1 MNTQTIN
8 GKNYRNMM
16 ISARQ
21 SLLDQQEIINSLN
34 VFPVPDGD
42 TGTNMT
48 LTVEAAIKELNKS
61 ETENIDE
68 LAEAVA
74 NGSLMGARGN
84 SGVILS
90 QLFRGFAKSLKT
102 KKEITVKDI
111 AMAMKNASDTAYQA
125 VMKPTEGTILT
136 VARESADAA
145 MMLAEKEEDI
155 ERFLRLVILKAN
167 ESLERTPDQLR
178 VLKEAGVVDSG
189 GKGLV
194 AIMEGALKGIFG
206 EKDFVLDKNKD
217 NQENYPYLYEVDPG
231 EIHFGYCTEFIINAK
246 DADVAIF
253 KSKITHHG
261 DSMLVVANEK
271 LMKVHIHTNH
281 PGKVLEEALKIGD
294 LTDIKIDNMKLQH
307 QHKNFKPKEEKVT
320 TDNVSSKPYGMISVA
335 MGQGLK
341 SIMEDFCVDVIIEGG
356 QTMNPSTE
364 DFLNAIEKID
374 AEHIFI
380 MPNNSNII
388 MAANQAKGISDKSI
402 TVIPTKTIP
411 QGISAILAFNP
422 DVKPTENELAMNQ
435 AIREVKTGQ
444 VTYAVRDTSFN
455 GMTISKDEIIG
466 LSDKEIRSAGNNLN
480 EVSAELVEKMI
491 TVQDEIMTI
500 YYGEDTTLEEAKEL
514 QKQMT
519 LKYKDVEVEVY
530 EGGQPLYYY
539 IISIE

>member
-8 GKNYRNMM
+8 GKNYKSMM

-21 SLLDQQEIINSLN
+21 TLLDQQEIINSLN

-145 MMLAEKEEDI
+145 MMLAEKEENV
-155 ERFLRLVILKAN
+155 ETFLRLVILKAN

-206 EKDFVLDKNKD
+206 EKDLALDMNKD
-217 NQENYPYLYEVDPG
+217 KQEKHPYLYEIDPE

-294 LTDIKIDNMKLQH
+294 LTDIKIDNMRLQH
-307 QHKNFKPKEEKVT
+307 QHKNFKPKGEKAT
-320 TDNVSSKPYGMISVA
+320 TEDVSSKPYGMISVA
-335 MGQGLK
+335 MGEGLK

-388 MAANQAKGISDKSI
+388 MAANQAKGISGKSI

-422 DVKPTENELAMNQ
+422 DIKPTENESAMNQ

-455 GMTISKDEIIG
+455 GMTISKNEIIG
-466 LSDKEIRSAGNNLN
+466 LSDKEIRSAGKNLN
-480 EVSAELVEKMI
+480 EVSAKLIEKMI
-491 TVQDEIMTI
+491 ATQDEIMTI
-500 YYGEDTTLEEAKEL
+500 YYGEDTTLEEAKDL
-514 QKQMT
+514 QKQMN

-539 IISIE
+539 IISLE

>member
-1 MNTQTIN
+1 
-8 GKNYRNMM
+8 MM